1 MFWSRRWLI
10 LLLLLSPTARADQL
24 RFGFDFENA
33 RIVSAAISTGDFKLP
48 ADFCTSVDAKA
59 LIRKMRMKDCDA
71 LLGRYK
77 ILRDK
82 PQVVEA
88 AKVLSIELSKPGYG
102 KYAPLAAEVARRLR
116 EYVPADFSAQL
127 NVHFIFGSLS
137 DGFAFGDMPNDVY
150 VDMKGFTAAS
160 TQELAETVAHELFH
174 AIQNHVMRQET
185 LPTAA
190 DANDVAG
197 PLWLNQLLD
206 QLVREGTAELF
217 THPIA
222 DRAPTIYSAPKKLVI
237 ERNARRIGGIRTTFE
252 SLGWR
257 MLAAPPADEAAYDQI
272 YGIMFYTDFDETAYE
287 LGWLM
292 ASTIIRQDGKAAIFD
307 LLKQP
312 PKQFVLRYQTIAQKQ
327 GKLPLFSADFLK
339 QVSAL
344 P

>member
-10 LLLLLSPTARADQL
+10 LLLLLSPNARADQL

-59 LIRKMRMKDCDA
+59 LIRKMRMKDCEA

-82 PQVVEA
+82 PQVVDA

-102 KYAPLAAEVARRLR
+102 KYAPLAAEVARQLR

-137 DGFAFGDMPNDVY
+137 DGFAFGDMP
-150 VDMKGFTAAS
+150 
-160 TQELAETVAHELFH
+160 
-174 AIQNHVMRQET
+174 
-185 LPTAA
+185 
-190 DANDVAG
+190 
-197 PLWLNQLLD
+197 
-206 QLVREGTAELF
+206 LF

-292 ASTIIRQDGKAAIFD
+292 ASTIIQQDGKAAIFE

-339 QVSAL
+339 QVAAL

>member
-1 MFWSRRWLI
+1 MFWLRRLLL
-10 LLLLLSPTARADQL
+10 LLLLLSPNAHADQL
-24 RFGFDFENA
+24 SFGFDFENT
-33 RIVSAAISTGDFKLP
+33 RIVSAAISTGDFNLP
-48 ADFCTSVDAKA
+48 AKFCTSADAKA
-59 LIRKMRMKDCDA
+59 LIRKMRLKDCEA
-71 LLGRYK
+71 LIGRYK
-77 ILRDK
+77 SLRDR
-82 PQVVEA
+82 PQMVDA
-88 AKVLSIELSKPGYG
+88 AKLLSTELSRPGYG
-102 KYAPLAAEVARRLR
+102 KYAPLAAEVARQLR
-116 EYVPADFSAQL
+116 EYVPADFRAQL

-137 DGFAFGDMPNDVY
+137 DGFAFGDTPDDVY
-150 VDMKGFTAAS
+150 VDMKGFSGAN

-174 AIQNHVMRQET
+174 AIQHHVMRREV
-185 LPTAA
+185 LPEAGATKS
-190 DANDVAG
+190 VAG
-197 PLWLNQLLD
+197 PLWLNQLLE
-206 QLVREGTAELF
+206 QLVSEGTAELF

-237 ERNARRIGGIRTTFE
+237 ERNAKRIGGIRTTFE

-312 PKQFVLRYQTIAQKQ
+312 PKQFLLRYQAIAQKQ
-327 GKLPLFSADFLK
+327 GKLPLFSPDFIQ
-339 QVSAL
+339 QVEVL

>member
-1 MFWSRRWLI
+1 MFWLRRLLL
-10 LLLLLSPTARADQL
+10 LLLLLSPNARADQL

-33 RIVSAAISTGDFKLP
+33 RIVSAVISTGDFNLP
-48 ADFCTSVDAKA
+48 ATFCTSADAKA
-59 LIRKMRMKDCDA
+59 LIRKMRFKDCEA
-71 LLGRYK
+71 LIGRFK
-77 ILRDK
+77 LLHDK
-82 PQVVEA
+82 PQVVDA
-88 AKVLSIELSKPGYG
+88 AKVLSAELSKPGYG
-102 KYAPLAAEVARRLR
+102 KYAPLAAEVARQLK
-116 EYVPADFSAQL
+116 EYVPADFNAQL
-127 NVHFIFGSLS
+127 NVHFIFGSYS
-137 DGFAFGDMPNDVY
+137 DGFAFGDVPDDVY
-150 VDMKGFTAAS
+150 VDMKGFTDAN

-174 AIQNHVMRQET
+174 AIQNHVMRHET

-190 DANDVAG
+190 DAKDVAG

-237 ERNARRIGGIRTTFE
+237 ERNAKRIGGIRTTFE
-252 SLGWR
+252 SLGWH

-292 ASTIIRQDGKAAIFD
+292 ASTIIRQDGKSAIFD

-312 PKQFVLRYQTIAQKQ
+312 SKQFMLRYQSIAQKQ

-339 QVSAL
+339 QVAAL